1 MDKTAQS
8 ALGFSYNDTEV
19 ANIVSQV
26 ATSSDF
32 LQISSNEFKSR
43 DLERE
48 SRHLTGLELHSAT
61 IAEYIRTQRIP
72 RGLRVSLRPTLFQ
85 DNTDFCQRFEQ
96 ILNKCSL
103 DLMTLTLDYLHKEVK
118 TSQDKLQ
125 SIETQLK
132 DTSSKEEF
140 ESIKSRMKDNLEAY
154 RLETEKR
161 KRQKFI
167 RDTQDYLQNRVYRW
181 RGSTSSYRYNYRGP
195 KFTGGSSTSSSDN
208 ERTDSHRVP
217 FLGTDRRF
225 NQRKGRGGVASAAE
239 TNRHTMNTRSQVVPI

>member
-1 MDKTAQS
+1 GDFFVGPYVGQC
-8 ALGFSYNDTEV
+8 AL
-19 ANIVSQV
+19 
-26 ATSSDF
+26 
-32 LQISSNEFKSR
+32 
-43 DLERE
+43 
-48 SRHLTGLELHSAT
+48 LHS
-61 IAEYIRTQRIP
+61 
-72 RGLRVSLRPTLFQ
+72 FD

-167 RDTQDYLQNRVYRW
+167 RDTQRLP
-181 RGSTSSYRYNYRGP
+181 T
-195 KFTGGSSTSSSDN
+195 
-208 ERTDSHRVP
+208 E
-217 FLGTDRRF
+217 
-225 NQRKGRGGVASAAE
+225 
-239 TNRHTMNTRSQVVPI
+239 